1 MTLDGPNESH
11 TAQDSMHNPIPNS
24 SVRYMRGQ
32 WVYSQGTPALNLFR
46 IETGLLRLVKVTLK
60 GRVLTV
66 RHLLP
71 GDYFGEEALGNC
83 HHQYGVE
90 ALTRTLVVPLEPATL
105 EVAQAAVI
113 LRNLSEQMSRA
124 MQYGYHLQT
133 GELKQ
138 RVVRYLLELA
148 DTPLGG
154 EDGENL
160 LFVKATHELI
170 AEGTFSTRESVS
182 KIITEL
188 REASFIESGYRQIT
202 LKNIDGLH
210 QIIAQP
216 KLDELQGSRGLQGVI

>member
-1 MTLDGPNESH
+1 MTLDGPNESY
-11 TAQDSMHNPIPNS
+11 TAHDSTHDPIPNR
-24 SVRYMRGQ
+24 SVRYMKGQ
-32 WVYSQGTPALNLFR
+32 WVYSQGSLARTLFR

-60 GRVLTV
+60 GRMLTV

-71 GDYFGEEALGNC
+71 GDYFGEEALEEC
-83 HHQYGVE
+83 QHQYGVE
-90 ALTRTLVVPLEPATL
+90 ALTRALVIPLEPATL
-105 EVAQAAVI
+105 EVAQAVLI

-154 EDGENL
+154 EDGQNL
-160 LFVKATHELI
+160 LFVKVTHELI

-210 QIIAQP
+210 QILAQP
-216 KLDELQGSRGLQGVI
+216 KLVELQGSQGLQGVI